1 MLKEINKLL
10 LEAVG
15 TTKVDEMSMEQLVV
29 VSELLNKLG
38 KSEMQMVKVY
48 ADISAGICNKQEN
61 KITIKAI
68 TPAFYYHLGKY
79 TQVYNYFTE
88 VQNLLNK

>member
-15 TTKVDEMSMEQLVV
+15 TTKVDEMSREQLVV
-29 VSELLNKLG
+29 VSELLNELG

-48 ADISAGICNKQEN
+48 ADSSAGICDKQEN

-68 TPAFYYHLGKY
+68 TPTFYYHLGKY
-79 TQVYNYFTE
+79 TQVYNYFTA